1 VRELGALSERWEP
14 ALWVETARVPAR
26 AAGSRS
32 SAARWMD
39 GLGRRH
45 KIVLVG
51 RQQPPCLPSTSTVT
65 TSSSMAANS
74 RLSSAGSRAT
84 SPELGRR
91 RRPVRV
97 KEAPDHTHSGFERI
111 LLTPPAPV
119 GEPTEGG
126 SAALPGPEHLPSAA
140 AHPTAIGELALLP
153 THPPFSATVGRRP
166 AA

>member
-1 VRELGALSERWEP
+1 
-14 ALWVETARVPAR
+14 
-26 AAGSRS
+26 
-32 SAARWMD
+32 
-39 GLGRRH
+39 
-45 KIVLVG
+45 
-51 RQQPPCLPSTSTVT
+51 LPSTSTVT

-84 SPELGRR
+84 SPQLGRR

-119 GEPTEGG
+119 GEPNEGG

-153 THPPFSATVGRRP
+153 THPSFSATVGRRP